1 MTIRKGKPEDIDAI
15 VSLEAVC
22 FPPKEAADRDTFVKR
37 LHVYPNH
44 FVLAEEDGKVIGLVN
59 GPVTDEENLIDE
71 MYADTSFHC
80 EKGDWQMIFGV
91 ETHPDYQ
98 NRHVAS
104 KLLDFFIKKAKEE
117 GRKGVVLTCKENL
130 VSFYEKF
137 GFISEGV
144 SSSTHGDVVW
154 YQMRIKF

>member
-1 MTIRKGKPEDIDAI
+1 MTIRLATPKDAEAI
-15 VSLEAVC
+15 AELESIC
-22 FPPKEAADRDTFVKR
+22 FPAAEAAGRETFEKR
-37 LHVYPNH
+37 LNVYPRH
-44 FVLAEEDGKVIGLVN
+44 FALAEENGKIISLVN
-59 GPVTDEENLIDE
+59 GLATDKEDLTDE
-71 MYADTSFHC
+71 MFADTSYHC

-104 KLLDFFIKKAKEE
+104 DLLEFFIKKAKEE

-130 VSFYEKF
+130 VGFYEKF
-137 GFISEGV
+137 GFVSEGV

>member
-1 MTIRKGKPEDIDAI
+1 MIIRKAKPEDIDAI
-15 VSLEAVC
+15 ASLEAVC
-22 FPPKEAADRDTFVKR
+22 FPPKEAADRDTFAKR

-44 FVLAEEDGKVIGLVN
+44 FVLAEEDGKIIGVVN
-59 GPVTDEENLIDE
+59 GPVTDDKDLTDE

-98 NRHVAS
+98 RKGIAG
-104 KLLDFFIKKAKEE
+104 KLLEVFIETAGEE

-130 VSFYEKF
+130 VGFYEKF
-137 GFISEGV
+137 GFVSEGV